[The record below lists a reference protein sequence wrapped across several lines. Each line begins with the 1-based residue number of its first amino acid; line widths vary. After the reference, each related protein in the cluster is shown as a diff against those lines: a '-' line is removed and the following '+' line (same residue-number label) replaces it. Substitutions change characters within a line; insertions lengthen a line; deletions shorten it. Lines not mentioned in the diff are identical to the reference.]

1 MDKNRTKSTQPNT
14 KRDEKRKSG
23 LPGGGTGRIDQ
34 VAGSGVYPMSGPHP
48 EGDAPIVTEPA
59 WGQAG
64 RGSAGYEDHGESA
77 IYMVNVHPEK
87 CRDLMTKDPVCCASS
102 ESVIEAARL
111 MRRYDIGVIPI
122 VEDVDGKKLIG
133 IITDRD
139 LALDVVA
146 ESRDPARTRVDELM
160 TQSPATCNP
169 DDDFEAAISSMERNQ
184 VRRVPVC
191 DNAGRIVGIISQADI
206 GSAPKTAELL
216 SAVSSPVV

>member
-1 MDKNRTKSTQPNT
+1 
-14 KRDEKRKSG
+14 
-23 LPGGGTGRIDQ
+23 
-34 VAGSGVYPMSGPHP
+34 
-48 EGDAPIVTEPA
+48 
-59 WGQAG
+59 
-64 RGSAGYEDHGESA
+64 
-77 IYMVNVHPEK
+77 
-87 CRDLMTKDPVCCASS
+87 MTKDPVCCASS

-160 TQSPATCNP
+160 TQSPASCNP

-206 GSAPKTAELL
+206 AIRVRSAPKTAELL